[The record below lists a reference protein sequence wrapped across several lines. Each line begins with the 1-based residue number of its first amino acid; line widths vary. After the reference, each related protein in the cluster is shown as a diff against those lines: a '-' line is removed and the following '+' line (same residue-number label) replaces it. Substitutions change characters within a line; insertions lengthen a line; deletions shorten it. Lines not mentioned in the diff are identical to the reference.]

1 MKRLAL
7 LLLFACMTATC
18 AAAGNY
24 SRREDVRHFVSEMA
38 GRHGFS
44 RRELTALFRQ
54 ARFQPAIIRAMTVPA
69 ESTLRSWQDY
79 RALFVNSQRIDEG
92 VSFSARHAA
101 TLERAAHEFGLP
113 ADIVVAIIGIE
124 TVYGRNM
131 GKYRVIDALATLAFD
146 FPRRAGYFRGEL
158 ESFLLFARDA
168 GIDLLA
174 TRGSY
179 AGAIGIPQF
188 MPGSY
193 RRFALDYDH
202 DGQRD
207 LSGSAADAI
216 GSVAN
221 FLKEHGWET
230 GAPAALPARV
240 AGDAYRKL
248 LDAGIKPQVRQAEL
262 GLFGVSGAESLPPDT
277 LCALIELETPGQ
289 DSEYWIGLNNFYVI
303 TRYNRSSFYASA
315 VLELARAIAQAAATV
330 SPR

>member
-1 MKRLAL
+1 M
-7 LLLFACMTATC
+7 
-18 AAAGNY
+18 
-24 SRREDVRHFVSEMA
+24 
-38 GRHGFS
+38 
-44 RRELTALFRQ
+44 
-54 ARFQPAIIRAMTVPA
+54 
-69 ESTLRSWQDY
+69 
-79 RALFVNSQRIDEG
+79 
-92 VSFSARHAA
+92 
-101 TLERAAHEFGLP
+101 
-113 ADIVVAIIGIE
+113 
-124 TVYGRNM
+124 
-131 GKYRVIDALATLAFD
+131 IDALATLAFD